1 MSQMTNAQ
9 LQQLVSELQS
19 KVEQLTTDLQVAKA
33 TKSSKKVSNTATYTD
48 LTSNLTFVQVLIL
61 DTLVTEDV
69 ALTIKQ
75 LAVKANA
82 LAQCDIENKIGRIV
96 EPDSSI
102 EAQFRAVLV
111 QMQIKNL
118 VTDVRIDKLSYKVTD
133 FGKRV
138 LEAVVTDFQTIEL
151 DNLLLHRKRV
161 TTFAIDYLT
170 SKYRNVESTEDEDV
184 DTDVDTDEVEA
195 VA

>member
-19 KVEQLTTDLQVAKA
+19 KVESLTDELTVE
-33 TKSSKKVSNTATYTD
+33 KSKRSTSKKVSTSATYTD
-48 LTSNLTFVQVLIL
+48 LTTNLTFVQILIL
-61 DTLVTEDV
+61 DTLIESSTN
-69 ALTIKQ
+69 LTIKQ
-75 LAVKANA
+75 LAVKSNA
-82 LAQCDIENKIGRIV
+82 LAECDIENKVGRIV

-118 VTDVRIDKLSYKVTD
+118 VTDVRIDKLSYEVTD
-133 FGKRV
+133 FGREV
-138 LEAVVTDFQTIEL
+138 FNAFVEDFQTIEL

-184 DTDVDTDEVEA
+184 NTDEVEA